1 LQLHRQSLHLLQS
14 PTRATW
20 RQHAA
25 SQHFFME
32 AIMFSLI
39 ALLFAAR
46 RNAVLGT
53 QVATVA
59 PLVTAA
65 NDDVRTAA
73 VSRAA

>member
-1 LQLHRQSLHLLQS
+1 
-14 PTRATW
+14 
-20 RQHAA
+20 
-25 SQHFFME
+25 
-32 AIMFSLI
+32 MFSLI

-65 NDDVRTAA
+65 NDDVRAA
-73 VSRAA
+73 SVSRAA